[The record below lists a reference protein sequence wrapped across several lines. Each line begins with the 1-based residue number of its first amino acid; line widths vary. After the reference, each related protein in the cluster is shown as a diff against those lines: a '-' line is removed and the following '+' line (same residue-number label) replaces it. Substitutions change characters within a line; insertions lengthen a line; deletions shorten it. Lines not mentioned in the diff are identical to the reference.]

1 VDESW
6 KGSKLTN
13 SSRISREGARA
24 RAYVV
29 GKDSEVGP
37 QVLAEIFDRQF
48 HNSEAMALKK
58 ILAILADN

>member
-1 VDESW
+1 M
-6 KGSKLTN
+6 K
-13 SSRISREGARA
+13 ARA